1 MAFDNLI
8 DKAMQ
13 TAVGI
18 KDKVGDPSARVG
30 DAILD
35 VVSSLNDSLPH
46 LAKAGYTMDELEI
59 EIGVP
64 PKLIPHFS
72 VDGAL
77 VENAENAEQALT
89 DLEGNIIGTTLF
101 KALFKAATL
110 QQKIVI
116 NGMSFSHLE
125 IQLGLVPAVRLC
137 YKQQ

>member
-116 NGMSFSHLE
+116 NGMSFSRLE

>member
-13 TAVGI
+13 TAAGL

-64 PKLIPHFS
+64 PKLIPHFT

-77 VENAENAEQALT
+77 VENAEQALT
-89 DLEGNIIGTTLF
+89 DLEGNILGPLF
-101 KALFKAATL
+101 LKPF
-110 QQKIVI
+110 
-116 NGMSFSHLE
+116 
-125 IQLGLVPAVRLC
+125 
-137 YKQQ
+137 

>member
-116 NGMSFSHLE
+116 DGMSFSRLE

-137 YKQQ
+137 YKKK

>member
-13 TAVGI
+13 TAAGL
-18 KDKVGDPSARVG
+18 KDKVGDPSARVR

-64 PKLIPHFS
+64 PKLIPHFTVES
-72 VDGAL
+72 AL
-77 VENAENAEQALT
+77 VENAEQVLT
-89 DLEGNIIGTTLF
+89 DLEGNIIGSALL
-101 KALFKAATL
+101 KALLKAAAL

-116 NGMSFSHLE
+116 NGMSFSRVE

-137 YKQQ
+137 YEQK

>member
-30 DAILD
+30 EAILD

-116 NGMSFSHLE
+116 NGMSFSRLE

>member
-116 NGMSFSHLE
+116 DGMSFSRLE

>member
-13 TAVGI
+13 TAAGL

-30 DAILD
+30 DAILE

-64 PKLIPHFS
+64 PKLIPHFT
-72 VDGAL
+72 VEGAL
-77 VENAENAEQALT
+77 VENAEQVLT
-89 DLEGNIIGTTLF
+89 DLEGNIIGSALL
-101 KALFKAATL
+101 KALLKAAAL

-116 NGMSFSHLE
+116 NGMSFSRVE

-137 YKQQ
+137 YEQK

>member
-1 MAFDNLI
+1 MAFDNLF

-77 VENAENAEQALT
+77 VENSENAEQALT

-116 NGMSFSHLE
+116 NGMSFSRLE

>member
-1 MAFDNLI
+1 MAFENLI

-13 TAVGI
+13 TAAGL

-35 VVSSLNDSLPH
+35 VVSSLNDALPH

-64 PKLIPHFS
+64 PKLIPHFT

-77 VENAENAEQALT
+77 VENAEQTLS
-89 DLEGNIIGTTLF
+89 DLEGNIIGSALF
-101 KALFKAATL
+101 KALLKAAAL

-116 NGMSFSHLE
+116 KGMRFSRVE
-125 IQLGLVPAVRLC
+125 IELGIVPAVRLC
-137 YKQQ
+137 YKQK

>member
-1 MAFDNLI
+1 MAFENFI

-116 NGMSFSHLE
+116 NGMSFSRLE

>member
-18 KDKVGDPSARVG
+18 KDKVGDPSVRVG

-64 PKLIPHFS
+64 PKLIPHFT
-72 VDGAL
+72 VDGAF
-77 VENAENAEQALT
+77 VENAEQALT
-89 DLEGNIIGTTLF
+89 DLEGNIIGSALF
-101 KALFKAATL
+101 KALVKAAAL

-116 NGMSFSHLE
+116 KGMRFSRVE
-125 IQLGLVPAVRLC
+125 IELGIVPAVRLC
-137 YKQQ
+137 YKQK